1 MIQRNNPLEQI
12 SSKRSSLEKKK
23 KKEFGLPGQF
33 KFSGSP
39 QTFSV
44 IISN

>member
-12 SSKRSSLEKKK
+12 SSKRSSLEKK